1 MKSIYL
7 VLMVFMTAPAFSQSV
22 DGTVNFKKNKEL
34 AAVMEVPYAY
44 DVVTAS
50 LNDYLLKKGR
60 SKETDARGFTTYRNT
75 QPQNGDSTNAD
86 LYLKVERKDK
96 QSSTISL
103 MVPQPA
109 EASSTTTNTVSTMRM
124 EEAKVYLDGLV
135 PVIESYD
142 LELQIKDANESITKA
157 ESVYKTMLNDR
168 DGLDK
173 RKLNIEREIDN
184 NKREILRL
192 EAEAD
197 QQRQRLADLVRKRK
211 S

>member
-1 MKSIYL
+1 MKSIYV

-50 LNDYLLKKGR
+50 LNEYLLKKGR

-109 EASSTTTNTVSTMRM
+109 DPSSTT
-124 EEAKVYLDGLV
+124 
-135 PVIESYD
+135 
-142 LELQIKDANESITKA
+142 
-157 ESVYKTMLNDR
+157 
-168 DGLDK
+168 
-173 RKLNIEREIDN
+173 
-184 NKREILRL
+184 
-192 EAEAD
+192 
-197 QQRQRLADLVRKRK
+197 
-211 S
+211 